1 MVGRNLLLD
10 GTLDTWDRG
19 GYTETHEHYQ
29 NLRHHSKRER
39 ERERERK
46 WVCEWERKS
55 VWCCWVRGVNEKCLY
70 KAVNDGYNEKETLL
84 INTN

>member
-1 MVGRNLLLD
+1 MVGRNLRLD
-10 GTLDTWDRG
+10 GTLDTRDRG

-39 ERERERK
+39 ERERK

-55 VWCCWVRGVNEKCLY
+55 VWVRGVNEKCLY

-84 INTN
+84 ININ